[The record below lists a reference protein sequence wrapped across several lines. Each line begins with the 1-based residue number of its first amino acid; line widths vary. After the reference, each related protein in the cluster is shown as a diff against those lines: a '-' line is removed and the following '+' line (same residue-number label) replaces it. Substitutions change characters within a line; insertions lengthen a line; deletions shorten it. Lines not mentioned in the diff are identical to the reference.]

1 MRTGTRLRHPAR
13 VLSSIATALLAAGP
27 LLSTVPPFSQPGQ
40 ALELRGAT
48 YFQRA
53 PWKVDLVSYNSIV
66 GQPSARYYFTVELP
80 QDAGASLAGL
90 TIRQSRGVDNQFR
103 FSPERTEAFVGRPR
117 QEGQAIAVEASFD
130 QRQREVRVT
139 FPEPVAPGTT
149 LTVMLKPWANPSVS
163 DTYMFQVQAF
173 PAGPNPSPASLGF
186 ATLRIYDPDWR

>member
-1 MRTGTRLRHPAR
+1 M
-13 VLSSIATALLAAGP
+13 AA
-27 LLSTVPPFSQPGQ
+27 PPVSPPGR

-53 PWKVDLVSYNSIV
+53 PWKVDLVSYHSIV
-66 GQPSARYYFTVELP
+66 GQPSARYYFTVALP
-80 QDAGASLAGL
+80 EDAGASLAGL

-103 FSPERTEAFVGRPR
+103 FSPERTQAFVGRPR

-130 QRQREVRVT
+130 ARQREVRVT

-149 LTVMLKPWANPSVS
+149 FTVMLKPWANPSVS